1 MSDSCQKAGF
11 VRTGVNGFLPA
22 TGVRLSTVAPFT
34 EKSRLALQPS
44 PSMDCS
50 EIRQFDASVEGAHL
64 FFYVRLLSDR
74 RFGQDFKKRK
84 FLRTP
89 SGRRRNVI
97 FLGRPVN
104 MSKSSPSR
112 THLDVSWA
120 ISDLGAPER
129 DVFGHSEK
137 MTISTLRMIRTPVY
151 DNLLVRLK
159 FIRARRHR
167 WQGVLKF
174 SAPLG
179 TWLPD
184 AVNKRLNFRRFQ
196 ISNLSVTGVR
206 LMAKHRPGTRGPGV
220 RHSSVGCLRN
230 NVG

>member
-1 MSDSCQKAGF
+1 
-11 VRTGVNGFLPA
+11 
-22 TGVRLSTVAPFT
+22 
-34 EKSRLALQPS
+34 
-44 PSMDCS
+44 
-50 EIRQFDASVEGAHL
+50 
-64 FFYVRLLSDR
+64 
-74 RFGQDFKKRK
+74 
-84 FLRTP
+84 
-89 SGRRRNVI
+89 
-97 FLGRPVN
+97 

-184 AVNKRLNFRRFQ
+184 AVNKRLNFRKFQ
-196 ISNLSVTGVR
+196 IFKVT
-206 LMAKHRPGTRGPGV
+206 L
-220 RHSSVGCLRN
+220 LL
-230 NVG
+230 